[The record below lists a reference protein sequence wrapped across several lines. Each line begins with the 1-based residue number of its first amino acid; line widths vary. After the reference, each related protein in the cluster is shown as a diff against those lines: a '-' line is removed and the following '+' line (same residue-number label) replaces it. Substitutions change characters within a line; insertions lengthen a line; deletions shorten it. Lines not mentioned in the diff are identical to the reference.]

1 MDKQNSQSN
10 GENPKFSAS
19 ELEALVSGSFL
30 RNVPALMLEGMS
42 FETAVKE
49 AYERDFMMLLGLQMV
64 AEKMSSGGR
73 VYGDKDQ
80 AYAEIIN
87 QLSLNVWKRSRE
99 EQTK

>member
-1 MDKQNSQSN
+1 MVDQNSQPN
-10 GENPKFSAS
+10 GNLSAS

-30 RNVPALMLEGMS
+30 RNVPALMQEGMS

-49 AYERDFMMLLGLQMV
+49 AYERDFELLLGLQMV
-64 AEKMSSGGR
+64 AERLSSGGR

-87 QLSLNVWKRSRE
+87 QLSLNVWKRSRA